1 MSIYNVQYTK
11 KPFVTLQGIDDVLLW
26 EEGSLLLYR
35 MKSSALQLTATSLQ
49 YYSGDSLRGLETWNV
64 FRCTPAVG
72 ALCKSVGTKVTLMG
86 TSPVIVPYDI
96 SGPMS
101 ASPFLQAFNGSVC
114 NSQGTGRSLGPS
126 DVYTVS
132 VCDLT
137 ERMLRFVVSEAE
149 DGMSVYWK
157 SEEPS
162 VSENVILACIALY
175 ASVNIAN
182 NTVYLI
188 ATTNSERPTSNTGIY
203 NIFLLTGTSVTLLL
217 ICQNHAHYY
226 VSSNDYNLYT
236 VMYVFLV
243 LEVSLLFLKLTRTNR
258 KVEKMQGR
266 FHFGYNIN
274 LSTTILLLT
283 TLRLHKTFSTPFFG
297 ILFAFFGIRT
307 FCKLIQQLDDFCRSH
322 HSHVNAISVLV
333 DLFAWSCLLAY
344 GLAIAGDV
352 YGQLAVAVNVIV
364 GFIFGL
370 AMSILIERK
379 RTRACNSK

>member
-11 KPFVTLQGIDDVLLW
+11 KPFVTLQGVDGVLLW

-35 MKSSALQLTATSLQ
+35 MKSTAFQLTANSLQ

-64 FRCTPAVG
+64 FHCTPAAG
-72 ALCKSVGTKVTLMG
+72 ALCKSVDTKLTLMG

-96 SGPMS
+96 SGPMT
-101 ASPFLQAFNGSVC
+101 ASQFLQTFNGSVC
-114 NSQGTGRSLGPS
+114 NSQGTGRLLGPS

-149 DGMSVYWK
+149 GGMSVYWK
-157 SEEPS
+157 SEESS
-162 VSENVILACIALY
+162 VAESVILAFIALY

-182 NTVYLI
+182 NTVFLI
-188 ATTNSERPTSNTGIY
+188 TPTNSERPTANMGIY
-203 NIFLLTGTSVTLLL
+203 HLLLLSTTSVVLLV

-236 VMYVFLV
+236 VMYIFLV
-243 LEVSLLFLKLTRTNR
+243 VEVSLLFMVLTQTSR
-258 KVEKMQGR
+258 KVEKMQGK

-274 LSTTILLLT
+274 MSTTILLLT
-283 TLRLHKTFSTPFFG
+283 TLRLHGTFSTPFFG
-297 ILFAFFGIRT
+297 ILFAVFGIRT
-307 FCKLIQQLDDFCRSH
+307 FCKLIQQLDDYCRAQYSQA
-322 HSHVNAISVLV
+322 NAISVLV
-333 DLFAWSCLLAY
+333 DIFVWSCMLAY
-344 GLAIAGDV
+344 ALATAGDV
-352 YGQLAVAVNVIV
+352 YGQVAVAVNVIV

-370 AMSILIERK
+370 VMSILIERK
-379 RTRACNSK
+379 RTKACNSK